1 MGCCSR
7 RCRCCACT
15 SELLSGITP
24 GKQLR
29 LKKTGARSPGGTVAT
44 IPRNK
49 PRKSA
54 RGNTRENVQSF
65 LNAGA
70 HNNSAH
76 DIQIYLEL
84 AAACFDCGSLILPE
98 CLTALK
104 KQFAHVHTPATER
117 SDWGGETPAGADDQ
131 WNGDSP

>member
-1 MGCCSR
+1 MPR
-7 RCRCCACT
+7 FLAT
-15 SELLSGITP
+15 SHAS
-24 GKQLR
+24 LR
-29 LKKTGARSPGGTVAT
+29 EETQERTSKA
-44 IPRNK
+44 
-49 PRKSA
+49 
-54 RGNTRENVQSF
+54 F
-65 LNAGA
+65 LMQVRTTTT
-70 HNNSAH
+70 AH